1 MKKFYQIVAC
11 ASLSLLTV
19 GAMAQIPAFAKPKQV
34 PTSSRRLF
42 VNPGQQSNA
51 NQTNRV
57 QSGNVVNGLLDYVDG
72 DATNNFYTFW
82 NGSSGDYTAWSPQMY
97 FNNSLSAKDTGVSP
111 FTGGPKSNVYTAN
124 AVTVVYDTMWDNY
137 QGAFRRVGPGTLI
150 IDTLTC
156 ITGFHNTSGLNDTLV
171 FWICNTTNKG
181 MPSTSVVYDSLVEII
196 PPHTHGVLPGT
207 SMDTNY
213 VVQFTPVTPI
223 AIPLTAQA
231 GWHFSVRAFMR
242 GSKKD
247 TLGFEYYSAF
257 IQCGGAA
264 YSDSCTT
271 MGVKNGSSPAT
282 NSFVTG
288 LYWYNQAH
296 AFGGNGAQETFP
308 IATPAANAGLWVNN
322 GGQQFY
328 NFNPGCG
335 AFFFW
340 PGVQNIGI
348 LVSTSYEDV
357 TGVNEVSKNNGL
369 SVGQNYPNPFNQNT
383 EITYN
388 LNKSSDVVFT
398 VYDMTGRELVNSNY
412 STVTPGQHVISL
424 QANQFTPGIY
434 FYTFNVNGSVVTK
447 KMVIT
452 Q

>member
-1 MKKFYQIVAC
+1 MKKFYQIIAC
-11 ASLSLLTV
+11 AGLSLLTV
-19 GAMAQIPAFAKPKQV
+19 GAMAQAPANAKPKQV
-34 PTSSRRLF
+34 PTSERRFF
-42 VNPGQQSNA
+42 VNPNQHSNGNA
-51 NQTNRV
+51 NRV
-57 QSGNVVNGLLDYVDG
+57 AVGNMVNGLLDYVDG

-82 NGSSGDYTAWSPQMY
+82 NGSSGDYTAWSPVMY
-97 FNNSLSAKDTGVSP
+97 MNNAYKAKDTGTSP
-111 FTGGPKSNVYTAN
+111 FNNAKANTYTAN

-137 QGAFRRVGPGTLI
+137 QQAFRRVGAGTLTV
-150 IDTLTC
+150 DT
-156 ITGFHNTSGLNDTLV
+156 ITVIVGFHNTSNLNDTLV

-181 MPSTSVVYDSLVEII
+181 MPSTSTIYDSLVEII

-207 SMDTNY
+207 SMDSNY
-213 VVQFTPVTPI
+213 VVSFTPAAPI
-223 AIPLTAQA
+223 AIPANA
-231 GWHFSVRAFMR
+231 AGGWHFSVRAFMR

-257 IQCGGAA
+257 IQCGGSA

-271 MGVKNGSSPAT
+271 MGVKNGASPAT

-296 AFGGNGAQETFP
+296 AFGGNGSQITLP
-308 IATPAANAGLWVNN
+308 IATPAGNAGLWVNS

-335 AFFFW
+335 NFFFW

-357 TGVNEVSKNNGL
+357 TGVNEVKANNGL
-369 SVGQNYPNPFNQNT
+369 TVGQNYPNPFNQNT

-388 LNKSSDVVFT
+388 LNKSSDVAFA
-398 VYDMTGRELVNSNY
+398 VYDMTGRELVNNNY
-412 STVTPGQHVISL
+412 STVAPGQHVISL

-434 FYTFNVNGSVVTK
+434 FYTFKVNGSAVTK